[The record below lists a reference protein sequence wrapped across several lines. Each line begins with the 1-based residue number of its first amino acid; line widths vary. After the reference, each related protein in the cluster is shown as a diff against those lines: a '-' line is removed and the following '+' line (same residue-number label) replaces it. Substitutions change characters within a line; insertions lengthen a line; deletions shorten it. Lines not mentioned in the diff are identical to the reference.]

1 MKTLIKQLINLLLF
15 ELICCDYRPPE
26 TILSPGLA
34 FNTGNY
40 ADQVTKNHF
49 QQTNLPLSDQV
60 QQQQFFERGIVRVGK
75 NWVQYKCFDLKL
87 DFKTVFFFIF

>member
-1 MKTLIKQLINLLLF
+1 MKSLIKQLINLLLF
-15 ELICCDYRPPE
+15 KLICCDYRPPE

-60 QQQQFFERGIVRVGK
+60 RQQQFFEKGIVRVGTNR
-75 NWVQYKCFDLKL
+75 NWVKCLIKS
-87 DFKTVFFFIF
+87 